1 VEFQFPDVGEG
12 ISEGEVVRWH
22 VSEGD
27 RVDED
32 DTLLEVETDKA
43 IVDIPSPAAGT
54 IGSIEVEEGATIEV
68 GQTLLTIDVDEESI
82 DDTQQVEDDDDTVT
96 LDTSSDEEDAGS
108 VVGSISTDAEVL
120 EGEENPEDEPLATP
134 STRQLAQELGVDLSD
149 VEGTGNE
156 GRITDDDVRRAA
168 SESVDS
174 SEQSERVEEDDWGA
188 VRVKPLTGTRKAIAQ
203 RMRASAFEIPQA
215 THMDQADVTD
225 LHERVDGIETVD
237 NDAKLT
243 LLPFFIKAIAS
254 GIEAHPV
261 VNATLDK
268 QQDEIILKDYVNIG
282 VGVDTDHGLMVPV
295 VRDADEKDLPTIAR
309 EVNRKAEECR
319 DRSIDLEE
327 LRGGTFT
334 ITNIG
339 FVGGKWST
347 PKINYPEAAIMATG
361 RAEPEPAVVD
371 GEVVPRRML
380 PISISFDHRI
390 LDGAEVARFTNH
402 VIERLESPA
411 SFNWES
417 F

>member
-417 F
+417 L